1 MTRWLYALGRRCAIH
16 GRLVIGLWL
25 LAAVVLIGANA
36 ALPAS
41 SISTFSLTGTDSTK
55 AQTLLNQAFPQTNT
69 DSNPVVLSSPTL
81 NFGEGEGKATVDR
94 VASAL
99 KAIPAVAQVQTP
111 TDMPSQLSK
120 DGRTAII
127 GVVIESQQHGDEAVS
142 AEVLDTATEAAGP
155 DVTVNLG
162 GLLGQQLSRPDTH
175 QSERLGLLAALVV
188 LFFTLRRVAAMV
200 LPLINALF
208 AVGIGLA
215 IVGLLGR
222 ITFIPDVA
230 PTLGTMLGLGVGI
243 DYALF
248 LVTRHRKLLRQ
259 GYEVPDAIGRTMGTA
274 GAGMVFAGGTL
285 IAAVCGLTLTG
296 ISFLAWLGYA
306 AGIVVLI
313 AVAASLTLVPAILGV
328 MGRRVLPKK
337 DRPEDDPSHEELD
350 KTFWAKLATSVTNR
364 PWPFAIASS
373 LILLILAAPVLTLSL
388 GETDASNLPPET
400 VSRQAYDAMAAGF
413 GPGSTAPL
421 VVVSQMFTAATAPT
435 GVTGP
440 GDPRTQDPRL
450 QDLRNDLEATP
461 GVVEANEPIVS
472 TDGGV
477 AIIKI
482 APEWNAAD
490 PQTAALVEDLRTN
503 VIPPATAGQ
512 GMASYVGGITAL
524 SSDLNELIAK
534 RTPGFIIG
542 VVVLSFILLMLAYRS
557 LLIPFKAA
565 IMNLLSIAAAYGVV
579 TVIFQ
584 WGWGGQLIGLD
595 GPVPIDSFI
604 PMMMFAVLFGLSMD
618 YEVFLL
624 TAFREHWSLTGDMKI
639 AVRRGLADSGRLV
652 TAAALIMVVVF
663 SSFILSDN
671 ATVKMFGVGLATAVA
686 IDATI
691 VRCLLVPAIM
701 VLAAK
706 GTWWLPG
713 WLDRLLP
720 QLHVEGNPN
729 ALEEIASAD
738 RQSEFGRRPVALQR
752 PLVVIGTAIGV
763 ALAWFLVSRLPALP
777 FDARTPIAMSAVL
790 GGITVLLP
798 PGFGG
803 GSSSRPFRA
812 LGYALGVILG
822 LVVIGGLAIVVPPV
836 PADNGAVTAWAIVIV
851 ALLAVLV
858 VGRSLA
864 LPLLLGAIS
873 TAVSMALMASYEP
886 DSITLIIITLIPA
899 MITMMVASVVVGLWR
914 SPAETEDV
922 TGENPAV
929 ISNPQPPVDLVP
941 MLHSP
946 SASDNKNASAPSL
959 SGDRETPR

>member
-1 MTRWLYALGRRCAIH
+1 M
-16 GRLVIGLWL
+16 
-25 LAAVVLIGANA
+25 GANA
-36 ALPAS
+36 LLPKS
-41 SISTFSLTGTDSTK
+41 SISTFSLSGTDSTT
-55 AQTLLNQAFPQTNT
+55 AQTFLNQAFPQTNT

-81 NFGEGEGKATVDR
+81 DFGEGEGKATVDR
-94 VASAL
+94 VAADL
-99 KAIPAVAQVQTP
+99 AAIPAVVQVQTP
-111 TDMPSQLSK
+111 SDIPSQLSK
-120 DGRTAII
+120 DGHTAII
-127 GVVIESQQHGDEAVS
+127 GVTIDGQQLGDEAVS
-142 AEVLDTATEAAGP
+142 VEVLDTAKEAAGP
-155 DVTVNLG
+155 EVTVNLG
-162 GLLGQQLSRPDTH
+162 GYLGQQLSRPDTH

-188 LFFTLRRVAAMV
+188 LFFTLRRVWAMV
-200 LPLINALF
+200 IPLINALF

-215 IVGLLGR
+215 IVGILGR
-222 ITFIPDVA
+222 VTFIPDVA

-259 GYEVPDAIGRTMGTA
+259 GYDVPDAIGRTMGTA

-306 AGIVVLI
+306 AGIVVLL

-350 KTFWAKLATSVTNR
+350 KTMWARLANSVTNR
-364 PWPFAIASS
+364 PWPFAIVST
-373 LILLILAAPVLTLSL
+373 LILLILAAPMLTLSL

-400 VSRQAYDAMAAGF
+400 VSRQAYDAMAEGF

-421 VVVSQMFTAATAPT
+421 VVVSQMYTAATAPP

-440 GDPRTQDPRL
+440 GDPRVQDPRL
-450 QDLRNDLEATP
+450 QDLRADLAATP

-482 APEWNAAD
+482 TPEWNAAD
-490 PQTAALVEDLRTN
+490 PRTAALVDDLRTQ
-503 VIPPATAGQ
+503 VIPPATEGE

-534 RTPGFIIG
+534 RTPGFILG

-584 WGWGGQLIGLD
+584 WGWGDFLIGLD
-595 GPVPIDSFI
+595 GPVPIDSYI

-624 TAFREHWSLTGDMKI
+624 TAFREHWALTGDMKV

-663 SSFILSDN
+663 ASFILSDN

-686 IDATI
+686 VDATI

-706 GTWWLPG
+706 GTWWLPA

-720 QLHVEGNPN
+720 QLHVEGDPN
-729 ALEEIASAD
+729 ALESIASDD
-738 RQSEFGRRPVALQR
+738 RDRSFARRPVALQR
-752 PLVVIGTAIGV
+752 PVVVVGTAVGV

-777 FDARTPIAMSAVL
+777 FDARTPIAMAAVL
-790 GGITVLLP
+790 GGVTVLLP
-798 PGFGG
+798 PALSGG
-803 GSSSRPFRA
+803 TSSRPFRA
-812 LGYALGVILG
+812 FGYFLGVILAM
-822 LVVIGGLAIVVPPV
+822 LVIGVLAIVVPPV
-836 PADNGAVTAWAIVIV
+836 PADNGAVTAWAIVIA

-858 VGRSLA
+858 IGRSLA
-864 LPLLLGAIS
+864 LPMLLGAIA
-873 TAVSMALMASYEP
+873 TAISMALMASYEP
-886 DSITLIIITLIPA
+886 DSLTLMIITLLPA
-899 MITMMVASVVVGLWR
+899 MVTMMVASVIIGIWRPAAEIPDVGADGTLAPTGG
-914 SPAETEDV
+914 SPT
-922 TGENPAV
+922 NPAR
-929 ISNPQPPVDLVP
+929 PEELVP
-941 MLHSP
+941 MLQGP
-946 SASDNKNASAPSL
+946 A
-959 SGDRETPR
+959 GDAGTQSSQARDPQ

>member
-1 MTRWLYALGRRCAIH
+1 M
-16 GRLVIGLWL
+16 
-25 LAAVVLIGANA
+25 GANA
-36 ALPAS
+36 LLPKS
-41 SISTFSLTGTDSTK
+41 SISTFSLSGTDSTT
-55 AQTLLNQAFPQTNT
+55 AQTFLNQAFPQTNT

-81 NFGEGEGKATVDR
+81 DFGEGEGKATVDR
-94 VASAL
+94 VAADL
-99 KAIPAVAQVQTP
+99 AAIPAVVQVQTP
-111 TDMPSQLSK
+111 SDIPSQLSK
-120 DGRTAII
+120 DGHTAII
-127 GVVIESQQHGDEAVS
+127 GVTIDGQQLGDEAVS
-142 AEVLDTATEAAGP
+142 VEVLDTAKEAAGP
-155 DVTVNLG
+155 EVTVNLG
-162 GLLGQQLSRPDTH
+162 GYLGQQLSRPDTH

-188 LFFTLRRVAAMV
+188 LFFTLRRVWAMV
-200 LPLINALF
+200 IPLINALF

-215 IVGLLGR
+215 IVGILGR
-222 ITFIPDVA
+222 VPFIPDVA

-243 DYALF
+243 DYAL
-248 LVTRHRKLLRQ
+248 LLLRQ
-259 GYEVPDAIGRTMGTA
+259 GYDVPDAIGRTMGTA

-306 AGIVVLI
+306 AGIVVLL

-350 KTFWAKLATSVTNR
+350 KTMWARLANSVTNR
-364 PWPFAIASS
+364 PWPFAIAST
-373 LILLILAAPVLTLSL
+373 LILLILAAPMLTLSL

-400 VSRQAYDAMAAGF
+400 VSRQAYDAMAEGF

-421 VVVSQMFTAATAPT
+421 VVVSQMYTAATAPP

-440 GDPRTQDPRL
+440 GDPRVQDPRL
-450 QDLRNDLEATP
+450 QDLRADLAATP

-482 APEWNAAD
+482 TPEWNAAD
-490 PQTAALVEDLRTN
+490 PRTAALVDDLRVK
-503 VIPPATAGQ
+503 VIPPATEGE

-534 RTPGFIIG
+534 RTPGFILG

-584 WGWGGQLIGLD
+584 WGWGDFLIGLD
-595 GPVPIDSFI
+595 GPVPIDSYI

-624 TAFREHWSLTGDMKI
+624 TAFREHWALTGDMKV

-663 SSFILSDN
+663 ASFILSDN

-686 IDATI
+686 VDATI

-706 GTWWLPG
+706 GTWWLPA

-720 QLHVEGNPN
+720 QLHVEGDPN
-729 ALEEIASAD
+729 ALESIASDD
-738 RQSEFGRRPVALQR
+738 RDRSFARRPVALQR
-752 PLVVIGTAIGV
+752 PVVVVGTAVGV

-777 FDARTPIAMSAVL
+777 FDARTPIAMAAVL
-790 GGITVLLP
+790 GGVTVLLP
-798 PGFGG
+798 PALSGG
-803 GSSSRPFRA
+803 TSGRPFRA
-812 LGYALGVILG
+812 FGYFLGVILAM
-822 LVVIGGLAIVVPPV
+822 LVIGVLAIVVPPV
-836 PADNGAVTAWAIVIV
+836 PADNGAVTAWAIVIA

-858 VGRSLA
+858 IGRSLA
-864 LPLLLGAIS
+864 LPMLLGAIA
-873 TAVSMALMASYEP
+873 TAISMALMASYEP
-886 DSITLIIITLIPA
+886 DSLTLMIITLLPA
-899 MITMMVASVVVGLWR
+899 MVTMMVASVIIGIWRPAAEIPDVGADGTLAPTGG
-914 SPAETEDV
+914 SPT
-922 TGENPAV
+922 NPAL
-929 ISNPQPPVDLVP
+929 PEELVP
-941 MLHSP
+941 MLQGP
-946 SASDNKNASAPSL
+946 A
-959 SGDRETPR
+959 GDAGTQSSQARDPQ

>member
-1 MTRWLYALGRRCAIH
+1 MTRWLYALGRRCALH
-16 GRLVIGLWL
+16 GRLVIGIWL
-25 LAAVVLIGANA
+25 IAAFVLLGANQL
-36 ALPAS
+36 LPS
-41 SISTFSLTGTDSTK
+41 SNISTFSLSGTDSTT

-69 DSNPVVLSSPTL
+69 DPNPVVLSSPTL

-94 VASAL
+94 VASEL
-99 KAIPAVAQVQTP
+99 RQIPAVSSVQTP
-111 TDMPSQLSK
+111 SDIPSQLSK
-120 DGRTAII
+120 DG
-127 GVVIESQQHGDEAVS
+127 H
-142 AEVLDTATEAAGP
+142 TATVGVTINGQQLGEESVSEDVLNTAKEAAGP
-155 DVTVNLG
+155 GVEVDLG
-162 GLLGQQLSRPDTH
+162 GYLGQQLSRPDTH
-175 QSERLGLLAALVV
+175 QSERLGLLAALIV
-188 LFFTLRRVAAMV
+188 LFFTLRRVWAMV
-200 LPLINALF
+200 LPLINAIF

-215 IVGLLGR
+215 IVGLVGR
-222 ITFIPDVA
+222 VVFIPDVA

-259 GYEVPDAIGRTMGTA
+259 GYEVPDAIGRTLGTA

-306 AGIVVLI
+306 AGVVVLI

-328 MGRRVLPKK
+328 MGQRVLPKK
-337 DRPEDDPSHEELD
+337 PRPEDDPSHEELD
-350 KTFWAKLATSVTNR
+350 KTVWAKLANAVTNK
-364 PWPFAIASS
+364 PWPFAIISTV
-373 LILLILAAPVLTLSL
+373 ILLVLAAPTLTLSL
-388 GETDASNLPPET
+388 GQTDASNLPPET
-400 VSRQAYDAMAAGF
+400 ISRQAYDAMAAGF

-421 VVVSQMFTAATAPT
+421 VVTSQMYTVATAPP

-450 QDLRNDLEATP
+450 QNLRNVLAATP
-461 GVVEANEPIVS
+461 GVVQANQPIVS

-482 APEWNAAD
+482 TPEWNAAD
-490 PQTAALVEDLRTN
+490 PQTAELVERLRTQ
-503 VIPPATAGQ
+503 VIPPATEGQ

-524 SSDLNELIAK
+524 SSDLNELIAQ
-534 RTPGFIIG
+534 RTPLFIFG
-542 VVVLSFILLMLAYRS
+542 VVLLSFILLMLAYRS

-584 WGWGGQLIGLD
+584 WGWGAEAIGLS
-595 GPVPIDSFI
+595 GPVPIDSYI

-624 TAFREHWSLTGDMKI
+624 TAFREHWSITGDMKI

-652 TAAALIMVVVF
+652 TAAAMIMVVVF
-663 SSFILSDN
+663 ASFILSDN

-686 IDATI
+686 VDATI

-720 QLHVEGNPN
+720 QLHVEGDPN
-729 ALEEIASAD
+729 ALEDIASD
-738 RQSEFGRRPVALQR
+738 DKTRDFGRRPVVLHR
-752 PLVVIGTAIGV
+752 PILVVGTALGV
-763 ALAWFLVSRLPALP
+763 VIAWALVTRLPALP
-777 FDARTPIAMSAVL
+777 FDARTSIAMSAVL
-790 GGITVLLP
+790 GGVTVLLP

-803 GSSSRPFRA
+803 GSGSRPFRA
-812 LGYALGVILG
+812 FGYFLGVILG
-822 LVVIGGLAIVVPPV
+822 LIVVGILSIVVPPV

-864 LPLLLGAIS
+864 LPLLLGAIA
-873 TAVSMALMASYEP
+873 TAISLALLAAYEP
-886 DSITLIIITLIPA
+886 NSATLIIVTLLPA
-899 MITMMVASVVVGLWR
+899 FITMMVASIVVGLWR
-914 SPAETEDV
+914 APK
-922 TGENPAV
+922 ENPDESGDPV
-929 ISNPQPPVDLVP
+929 VPLDSSPSNIGGGANPNPPEDLVP
-941 MLHSP
+941 MLQSP
-946 SASDNKNASAPSL
+946 GRSDDSQVQP
-959 SGDRETPR
+959 

>member
-1 MTRWLYALGRRCAIH
+1 M
-16 GRLVIGLWL
+16 
-25 LAAVVLIGANA
+25 GANA
-36 ALPAS
+36 LLPKS
-41 SISTFSLTGTDSTK
+41 SISTFSLSGTDSTT
-55 AQTLLNQAFPQTNT
+55 AQTFLNQAFPQTNT

-81 NFGEGEGKATVDR
+81 DFGEGEGKATVDR
-94 VASAL
+94 VAADL
-99 KAIPAVAQVQTP
+99 AAIPAVVQVQTP
-111 TDMPSQLSK
+111 SDIPSQLSK
-120 DGRTAII
+120 DGHTAII
-127 GVVIESQQHGDEAVS
+127 GVTIDGQQLGDEAVS
-142 AEVLDTATEAAGP
+142 VEVLDTAKEAAGP
-155 DVTVNLG
+155 EVTVNLG
-162 GLLGQQLSRPDTH
+162 GYLGQQLSRPDTH

-188 LFFTLRRVAAMV
+188 LFFTLRRVWAMV
-200 LPLINALF
+200 IPLINALF

-215 IVGLLGR
+215 IVGILGR
-222 ITFIPDVA
+222 VTFIPDVA

-259 GYEVPDAIGRTMGTA
+259 GYDVPDAIGRTMGTA

-306 AGIVVLI
+306 AGIVVLL

-350 KTFWAKLATSVTNR
+350 KTMWARLANSVTNR
-364 PWPFAIASS
+364 PWPFAIAST
-373 LILLILAAPVLTLSL
+373 LILLILAAPMLTLSL

-400 VSRQAYDAMAAGF
+400 VSRQAYDAMAEGF

-421 VVVSQMFTAATAPT
+421 VVVSQMYTAATAPP

-440 GDPRTQDPRL
+440 GDPRVQDPRL
-450 QDLRNDLEATP
+450 QDLRADLAATP

-482 APEWNAAD
+482 TPEWNAAD
-490 PQTAALVEDLRTN
+490 PRTAALVDDLRVK
-503 VIPPATAGQ
+503 VIPPATEGE

-534 RTPGFIIG
+534 RTPGFILG

-584 WGWGGQLIGLD
+584 WGWGDFLIGLD
-595 GPVPIDSFI
+595 GPVPIDSYI

-624 TAFREHWSLTGDMKI
+624 TAFREHWALTGDMKV

-663 SSFILSDN
+663 ASFILSDN

-686 IDATI
+686 VDATI

-706 GTWWLPG
+706 GTWWLPA

-720 QLHVEGNPN
+720 QLHVEGDPN
-729 ALEEIASAD
+729 ALESIASDD
-738 RQSEFGRRPVALQR
+738 RDRSFARRPVALQR
-752 PLVVIGTAIGV
+752 PVVVVGTAVGV

-777 FDARTPIAMSAVL
+777 FDARTPIAMAAVL
-790 GGITVLLP
+790 GGVTVLLP
-798 PGFGG
+798 PALSGG
-803 GSSSRPFRA
+803 TSSRPFRA
-812 LGYALGVILG
+812 FGYFLGVILAM
-822 LVVIGGLAIVVPPV
+822 LVIGVLAIVVPPV
-836 PADNGAVTAWAIVIV
+836 PADNGAVTAWAIVIA

-858 VGRSLA
+858 IGRSLA
-864 LPLLLGAIS
+864 LPMLLGAIA
-873 TAVSMALMASYEP
+873 TAISMALMASYEP
-886 DSITLIIITLIPA
+886 DSLTLMIITLLPA
-899 MITMMVASVVVGLWR
+899 MVTMMVASVIIGIWRPAAEIPDVGADGTLAPTGG
-914 SPAETEDV
+914 SPT
-922 TGENPAV
+922 NPAR
-929 ISNPQPPVDLVP
+929 PEELVP
-941 MLHSP
+941 MLQGP
-946 SASDNKNASAPSL
+946 A
-959 SGDRETPR
+959 GDAGTQSSQARDPQ

>member
-1 MTRWLYALGRRCAIH
+1 M
-16 GRLVIGLWL
+16 
-25 LAAVVLIGANA
+25 GANA
-36 ALPAS
+36 LLPKS
-41 SISTFSLTGTDSTK
+41 SISTFSLSGTDSTT
-55 AQTLLNQAFPQTNT
+55 AQTFLNQAFPQTNT

-81 NFGEGEGKATVDR
+81 DFGEGEGKATVDR
-94 VASAL
+94 VAADL
-99 KAIPAVAQVQTP
+99 AAIPAVVQVQTP
-111 TDMPSQLSK
+111 SDIPSQLSK
-120 DGRTAII
+120 DGHTAII
-127 GVVIESQQHGDEAVS
+127 GVTIDGQQLGDEAVS
-142 AEVLDTATEAAGP
+142 VEVLDTAKEAAGP
-155 DVTVNLG
+155 EVTVNLG
-162 GLLGQQLSRPDTH
+162 GYLGQQLSRPDTH

-188 LFFTLRRVAAMV
+188 LFFTLRRVWAMV
-200 LPLINALF
+200 IPLINALF

-215 IVGLLGR
+215 IVGILGR
-222 ITFIPDVA
+222 VTFIPDVA

-259 GYEVPDAIGRTMGTA
+259 GYDVPDAIGRTMGTA

-306 AGIVVLI
+306 AGIVVLL

-350 KTFWAKLATSVTNR
+350 KTMWARLANSVTNR
-364 PWPFAIASS
+364 PWPFAIAST
-373 LILLILAAPVLTLSL
+373 LILLILAAPMLTLSL

-400 VSRQAYDAMAAGF
+400 VSRQAYDAMAEGF

-421 VVVSQMFTAATAPT
+421 VVVSQMYTAATAPP

-440 GDPRTQDPRL
+440 GDPRVQDPRL
-450 QDLRNDLEATP
+450 QDLRADLAATP

-482 APEWNAAD
+482 TPEWNAAD
-490 PQTAALVEDLRTN
+490 PRTAALVDDLRTQ
-503 VIPPATAGQ
+503 VIPPATEGE

-534 RTPGFIIG
+534 RTPGFILG

-584 WGWGGQLIGLD
+584 WGWGDFLIGLD
-595 GPVPIDSFI
+595 GPVPIDSYI

-624 TAFREHWSLTGDMKI
+624 TAFREHWALTGDMKV

-663 SSFILSDN
+663 ASFILSDN

-686 IDATI
+686 VDATI

-706 GTWWLPG
+706 GTWWLPA

-720 QLHVEGNPN
+720 QLHVEGDPN
-729 ALEEIASAD
+729 ALESIASDD
-738 RQSEFGRRPVALQR
+738 RDRSFARRPVALQR
-752 PLVVIGTAIGV
+752 PVVVVGTAVGV

-777 FDARTPIAMSAVL
+777 FDARTPIAMAAVL
-790 GGITVLLP
+790 GGVTVLLP
-798 PGFGG
+798 PALSGG
-803 GSSSRPFRA
+803 TSSRPFRA
-812 LGYALGVILG
+812 FGYFLGVILAM
-822 LVVIGGLAIVVPPV
+822 LVIGVLAIVVPPV
-836 PADNGAVTAWAIVIV
+836 PADNGAVTAWAIVIA

-858 VGRSLA
+858 IGRSLA
-864 LPLLLGAIS
+864 LPMLLGAIA
-873 TAVSMALMASYEP
+873 TAISMALMASYEP
-886 DSITLIIITLIPA
+886 DSLTLMIITLLPA
-899 MITMMVASVVVGLWR
+899 MVTMMVASVIIGIWRPAAEIPDVGADGTLAPTGG
-914 SPAETEDV
+914 SPT
-922 TGENPAV
+922 NPAR
-929 ISNPQPPVDLVP
+929 PEELVP
-941 MLHSP
+941 MLQGP
-946 SASDNKNASAPSL
+946 A
-959 SGDRETPR
+959 GDAGTQSSQARDPQ

>member
-1 MTRWLYALGRRCAIH
+1 M
-16 GRLVIGLWL
+16 
-25 LAAVVLIGANA
+25 GANA
-36 ALPAS
+36 LLPKS
-41 SISTFSLTGTDSTK
+41 SISTFSLSGTDSTT
-55 AQTLLNQAFPQTNT
+55 AQTFLNQAFPQTNT

-81 NFGEGEGKATVDR
+81 DFGEGEGKATVDR
-94 VASAL
+94 VAADL
-99 KAIPAVAQVQTP
+99 AAIPAVVQVQTP
-111 TDMPSQLSK
+111 SDIPSQLSK
-120 DGRTAII
+120 DGHTAII
-127 GVVIESQQHGDEAVS
+127 GVTIDGQQLGDEAVS
-142 AEVLDTATEAAGP
+142 VEVLDTAKEAAGP
-155 DVTVNLG
+155 EVTVNLG
-162 GLLGQQLSRPDTH
+162 GYLGQQLSRPDTH

-188 LFFTLRRVAAMV
+188 LFFTLRRVWAMV
-200 LPLINALF
+200 IPLINALF

-215 IVGLLGR
+215 IVGILGR
-222 ITFIPDVA
+222 VTFIPDVA

-259 GYEVPDAIGRTMGTA
+259 GYDVPDAIGRTMGTA

-306 AGIVVLI
+306 AGIVVLL

-350 KTFWAKLATSVTNR
+350 KTMWARLANSVTNR
-364 PWPFAIASS
+364 PWPFAIVST
-373 LILLILAAPVLTLSL
+373 LILLILAAPMLTLSL

-400 VSRQAYDAMAAGF
+400 VSRQAYDAMAEGF

-421 VVVSQMFTAATAPT
+421 VVVSQMYTAATAPP

-440 GDPRTQDPRL
+440 GDPRVQDPRL
-450 QDLRNDLEATP
+450 QDLRADLAATP

-482 APEWNAAD
+482 TPEWNAAD
-490 PQTAALVEDLRTN
+490 PRTAALVDDLRVK
-503 VIPPATAGQ
+503 VIPPATEGE

-534 RTPGFIIG
+534 RTPGFILG

-584 WGWGGQLIGLD
+584 WGWGDFLIGLD
-595 GPVPIDSFI
+595 GPVPIDSYI

-624 TAFREHWSLTGDMKI
+624 TAFREHWALTGDMKV

-663 SSFILSDN
+663 ASFILSDH

-686 IDATI
+686 VDATI

-706 GTWWLPG
+706 GTWWLPA

-720 QLHVEGNPN
+720 QLHVEGDPN
-729 ALEEIASAD
+729 ALESIASDD
-738 RQSEFGRRPVALQR
+738 RDRSFARRPVALQR
-752 PLVVIGTAIGV
+752 PVVVVGTAVGV

-777 FDARTPIAMSAVL
+777 FDARTPIAMAAVL
-790 GGITVLLP
+790 GGVTVLLP
-798 PGFGG
+798 PALSGG
-803 GSSSRPFRA
+803 TSSRPFRA
-812 LGYALGVILG
+812 FGYFLGVILAM
-822 LVVIGGLAIVVPPV
+822 LVIGVLAIVVPPV
-836 PADNGAVTAWAIVIV
+836 PADNGAVTAWAIVIA

-858 VGRSLA
+858 IGRSLA
-864 LPLLLGAIS
+864 LPMLLGAIA
-873 TAVSMALMASYEP
+873 TAISMALMASFEP
-886 DSITLIIITLIPA
+886 DSLTLMIITLLPA
-899 MITMMVASVVVGLWR
+899 MVTMMVASVIIGIWRPAAEIPDVGADGTLAPTGG
-914 SPAETEDV
+914 SPT
-922 TGENPAV
+922 NPAL
-929 ISNPQPPVDLVP
+929 PEELVP
-941 MLHSP
+941 MLQGP
-946 SASDNKNASAPSL
+946 A
-959 SGDRETPR
+959 GDAGTQSSQARDPQ

>member
-1 MTRWLYALGRRCAIH
+1 M
-16 GRLVIGLWL
+16 
-25 LAAVVLIGANA
+25 GANA
-36 ALPAS
+36 LLPKS
-41 SISTFSLTGTDSTK
+41 SISTFSLSGTDSTT
-55 AQTLLNQAFPQTNT
+55 AQTFLNQAFPQTNT

-81 NFGEGEGKATVDR
+81 DFGEGEGKATVDR
-94 VASAL
+94 VAADL
-99 KAIPAVAQVQTP
+99 AAIPAVVQVQTP
-111 TDMPSQLSK
+111 SDIPSQLSK
-120 DGRTAII
+120 DGHTAII
-127 GVVIESQQHGDEAVS
+127 GVTIDGQQLGDEAVS
-142 AEVLDTATEAAGP
+142 VEVLDTAKEAAGP
-155 DVTVNLG
+155 EVTVNLG
-162 GLLGQQLSRPDTH
+162 GYLGQQLSRPDTH

-188 LFFTLRRVAAMV
+188 LFFTLRRVWAMV
-200 LPLINALF
+200 IPLINALF

-215 IVGLLGR
+215 IVGILGR
-222 ITFIPDVA
+222 VTFIPDVA

-259 GYEVPDAIGRTMGTA
+259 GYDVPDAIGRTMGTA

-306 AGIVVLI
+306 AGIVVLL

-350 KTFWAKLATSVTNR
+350 KTMWARLANSVTNR
-364 PWPFAIASS
+364 PWPFAIVST
-373 LILLILAAPVLTLSL
+373 LILLILAAPMLTLSL

-400 VSRQAYDAMAAGF
+400 VSRQAYDAMAEGF

-421 VVVSQMFTAATAPT
+421 VVVSQMYTAATAPP

-440 GDPRTQDPRL
+440 GDPRVQDPRL
-450 QDLRNDLEATP
+450 QDLRADLAATP

-482 APEWNAAD
+482 TPEWNAAD
-490 PQTAALVEDLRTN
+490 PRTAALVDDLRTQ
-503 VIPPATAGQ
+503 VIPPATEGE

-534 RTPGFIIG
+534 RTPGFILG

-584 WGWGGQLIGLD
+584 WGWGDFLIGLD
-595 GPVPIDSFI
+595 GPVPIDSYI

-624 TAFREHWSLTGDMKI
+624 TAFREHWALTGDMKV

-663 SSFILSDN
+663 ASFILSDN

-686 IDATI
+686 VDATI

-706 GTWWLPG
+706 GTWWLPA

-720 QLHVEGNPN
+720 QLHVEGDPN
-729 ALEEIASAD
+729 ALESIASDD
-738 RQSEFGRRPVALQR
+738 RDRSFARRPVALQR
-752 PLVVIGTAIGV
+752 PVVVVGTAIGV

-777 FDARTPIAMSAVL
+777 FDARTPIAMAAVL
-790 GGITVLLP
+790 GGVTVLLP
-798 PGFGG
+798 PALSGG
-803 GSSSRPFRA
+803 TSSRPFRA
-812 LGYALGVILG
+812 FGYFLGVILAM
-822 LVVIGGLAIVVPPV
+822 LVIGVLAIVVPPV
-836 PADNGAVTAWAIVIV
+836 PADNGAVTAWAIVIA

-858 VGRSLA
+858 IGRSLA
-864 LPLLLGAIS
+864 LPMLLGAIA
-873 TAVSMALMASYEP
+873 TAISMALMASYEP
-886 DSITLIIITLIPA
+886 DSLTLMIITLLPA
-899 MITMMVASVVVGLWR
+899 MVTMMVASVIIGIWRPAAEIPDVGADGTLAPTGG
-914 SPAETEDV
+914 SPT
-922 TGENPAV
+922 NPAR
-929 ISNPQPPVDLVP
+929 PEELVP
-941 MLHSP
+941 MLQGP
-946 SASDNKNASAPSL
+946 A
-959 SGDRETPR
+959 GDAGTQSSQARDPQ

>member
-1 MTRWLYALGRRCAIH
+1 MGRRCATH
-16 GRLVIGLWL
+16 GWIVISIWL
-25 LAAVVLIGANA
+25 LAAAALIGANQL
-36 ALPAS
+36 LPS
-41 SISTFSLTGTDSTK
+41 SNISTFSLTGTDSTT

-69 DSNPVVLSSPTL
+69 DPNPIVLSSDSL
-81 NFGEGEGKATVDR
+81 NFGEGAGKATVDQ

-99 KAIPAVAQVQTP
+99 KALPAVAAVQTP
-111 TDMPSQLSK
+111 SEIPSQLSTN
-120 DGRTAII
+120 GHAAIV
-127 GVVIESQQHGDEAVS
+127 GVVINSQQLGDKSVAQTVF
-142 AEVLDTATEAAGP
+142 DTAKQAAGP
-155 DVTVNLG
+155 NVQVNMG
-162 GLLGQQLSRPDTH
+162 GYLGQQLSKPDTH
-175 QSERLGLLAALVV
+175 MSERLGILAALIV
-188 LFFTLRRVAAMV
+188 LFFTLRRVWAMV

-222 ITFIPDVA
+222 IIFIPDVA

-259 GYEVPDAIGRTMGTA
+259 GYAVPDAIGRTMGTA

-328 MGRRVLPKK
+328 MGQRVLPKK
-337 DRPEDDPSHEELD
+337 PRPEDDPSHEELD
-350 KTFWAKLATSVTNR
+350 KTMWARLATAVTNK
-364 PWPFAIASS
+364 PWPFAIIST
-373 LILLILAAPVLTLSL
+373 LVLLMLAAPTVTLSL
-388 GETDASNLPPET
+388 GQTDASNLPPET
-400 VSRQAYDAMAAGF
+400 ISRQAYDAMAAGF

-421 VVVSQMFTAATAPT
+421 VVTSQMYTVATAPP

-450 QDLRNDLEATP
+450 QNLRGALAATP
-461 GVVEANEPIVS
+461 GVVSANAPIVS

-482 APEWNAAD
+482 TPEWNAAD
-490 PQTAALVEDLRTN
+490 PQTADLVERLRTQ

-524 SSDLNELIAK
+524 SQDLNELIAQ
-534 RTPGFIIG
+534 RTPGFILG
-542 VVVLSFILLMLAYRS
+542 VVLLSFVLLMLAYRS

-565 IMNLLSIAAAYGVV
+565 VMNLLSIAAAYGVV
-579 TVIFQ
+579 TMIFQ
-584 WGWGGQLIGLD
+584 WGWGAEAIGLT
-595 GPVPIDSFI
+595 GPVPIDSYI

-624 TAFREHWSLTGDMKI
+624 TAFREHWAHTGDMKI

-663 SSFILSDN
+663 ASFILSDN

-686 IDATI
+686 VDATI

-720 QLHVEGNPN
+720 QLHVEGDPH
-729 ALEEIASAD
+729 ALEEIATSD
-738 RQSEFGRRPVALQR
+738 ETREFGRRPVVLQR
-752 PLVVIGTAIGV
+752 PIVVIGTAIGV
-763 ALAWFLVSRLPALP
+763 AIAWVLVSRLPALP

-812 LGYALGVILG
+812 FGYFLGVLLG
-822 LVVIGGLAIVVPPV
+822 LVVIGLLSIVVPPV

-851 ALLAVLV
+851 ALLTVLV
-858 VGRSLA
+858 IGRSLA

-873 TAVSMALMASYEP
+873 TAISLALLAEHQP
-886 DSITLIIITLIPA
+886 DTGVLIIITLLPA
-899 MITMMVASVVVGLWR
+899 LITMMVASVVVGVWR
-914 SPAETEDV
+914 RPAQTPEPPDSSPAAV
-922 TGENPAV
+922 TAPNP
-929 ISNPQPPVDLVP
+929 NPPEELVP
-941 MLHSP
+941 MLR
-946 SASDNKNASAPSL
+946 AP
-959 SGDRETPR
+959 GQPDDPQDTP

>member
-1 MTRWLYALGRRCAIH
+1 M
-16 GRLVIGLWL
+16 
-25 LAAVVLIGANA
+25 GANA
-36 ALPAS
+36 LLPKS
-41 SISTFSLTGTDSTK
+41 SISTFSLSGTDSTT
-55 AQTLLNQAFPQTNT
+55 AQTFLNQAFPQTNT

-81 NFGEGEGKATVDR
+81 DFGEGEGKATVDR
-94 VASAL
+94 VAADL
-99 KAIPAVAQVQTP
+99 AAIPAVVQVQTP
-111 TDMPSQLSK
+111 SDIPSQLSK
-120 DGRTAII
+120 DGHTAII
-127 GVVIESQQHGDEAVS
+127 GVTIDGQQLGDEAVS
-142 AEVLDTATEAAGP
+142 VEVLDTAKEAAGP
-155 DVTVNLG
+155 EVTVNLG
-162 GLLGQQLSRPDTH
+162 GYLGQQLSRPDTH

-188 LFFTLRRVAAMV
+188 LFFTLRRVWAMV
-200 LPLINALF
+200 IPLINALF

-215 IVGLLGR
+215 IVGILGR
-222 ITFIPDVA
+222 VTFIPDVA

-259 GYEVPDAIGRTMGTA
+259 GYDVPDAIGRTMGTA

-306 AGIVVLI
+306 AGIVVLL

-350 KTFWAKLATSVTNR
+350 KTMWARLANSVTNR
-364 PWPFAIASS
+364 PWPFAIVST
-373 LILLILAAPVLTLSL
+373 LILLILAAPMLTLSL

-400 VSRQAYDAMAAGF
+400 VSRQAYDAMAEGF

-421 VVVSQMFTAATAPT
+421 VVVSQMYTAATAPP

-440 GDPRTQDPRL
+440 GDPRVQDPRL
-450 QDLRNDLEATP
+450 QDLRADLAATP

-482 APEWNAAD
+482 TPEWNAAD
-490 PQTAALVEDLRTN
+490 PRTAALVDDLRVK
-503 VIPPATAGQ
+503 VIPPATEGE

-534 RTPGFIIG
+534 RTPGFILG

-584 WGWGGQLIGLD
+584 WGWGDFLIGLD
-595 GPVPIDSFI
+595 GPVPIDSYI

-624 TAFREHWSLTGDMKI
+624 TAFREHWALTGDMKV

-663 SSFILSDN
+663 ASFILSDN

-686 IDATI
+686 VDATI

-706 GTWWLPG
+706 GTWWLPA

-720 QLHVEGNPN
+720 QLHVEGDPN
-729 ALEEIASAD
+729 ALESIASDD
-738 RQSEFGRRPVALQR
+738 RDRSFARRPVALQR
-752 PLVVIGTAIGV
+752 PVVVVGTAVGV

-777 FDARTPIAMSAVL
+777 FDARTPIAMAAVL
-790 GGITVLLP
+790 GGVTVLLP
-798 PGFGG
+798 PALSGG
-803 GSSSRPFRA
+803 TSSRPFRA
-812 LGYALGVILG
+812 FGYFLGVILAM
-822 LVVIGGLAIVVPPV
+822 LVIGVLAIVVPPV
-836 PADNGAVTAWAIVIV
+836 PADNGAVTAWAIVIA

-858 VGRSLA
+858 IGRSLA
-864 LPLLLGAIS
+864 LPMLLGAIA
-873 TAVSMALMASYEP
+873 TAISMALMASYEP
-886 DSITLIIITLIPA
+886 DSLTLMIITLLPA
-899 MITMMVASVVVGLWR
+899 MVTMMVASVIIGIWRPAAEIPDVGADGTLAPTGG
-914 SPAETEDV
+914 SPT
-922 TGENPAV
+922 NPAR
-929 ISNPQPPVDLVP
+929 PEELVP
-941 MLHSP
+941 MLQGP
-946 SASDNKNASAPSL
+946 A
-959 SGDRETPR
+959 GDAGTQSSQARDPQ

>member
-1 MTRWLYALGRRCAIH
+1 VTRWLYALGRRCAIH

-25 LAAVVLIGANA
+25 LAAIVLMGANA
-36 ALPAS
+36 LLPKS
-41 SISTFSLTGTDSTK
+41 SISTFSLSGTDSTT
-55 AQTLLNQAFPQTNT
+55 AQTFLNQAFPQTNT

-81 NFGEGEGKATVDR
+81 DFGEGQGKATVDR
-94 VASAL
+94 VAADL
-99 KAIPAVAQVQTP
+99 AAIPAVVQVQTP
-111 TDMPSQLSK
+111 SDIPSQLSK
-120 DGRTAII
+120 DGHTAII
-127 GVVIESQQHGDEAVS
+127 GVTIDGQQLGDEAVS
-142 AEVLDTATEAAGP
+142 VEVLDTAKEAAGP
-155 DVTVNLG
+155 EVTVNLG
-162 GLLGQQLSRPDTH
+162 GYLGQQLSRPDTH

-188 LFFTLRRVAAMV
+188 LFFTLRRVWAMV
-200 LPLINALF
+200 IPLINALF

-215 IVGLLGR
+215 IVGILGR
-222 ITFIPDVA
+222 VTFIPDVA

-259 GYEVPDAIGRTMGTA
+259 GYDVPDAIGRTMGTA

-306 AGIVVLI
+306 AGIVVLL

-328 MGRRVLPKK
+328 MGLRVLPKK

-350 KTFWAKLATSVTNR
+350 KTMWARLANSVTNR
-364 PWPFAIASS
+364 PWPFAIAST
-373 LILLILAAPVLTLSL
+373 LILLILAAPMLTLSL

-400 VSRQAYDAMAAGF
+400 VSRQAYDAMAEGF

-421 VVVSQMFTAATAPT
+421 VVVSQMYTAATAPP

-440 GDPRTQDPRL
+440 GDPRVQDPRL
-450 QDLRNDLEATP
+450 QNLRDDLAATP

-482 APEWNAAD
+482 TPEWNAAD
-490 PQTAALVEDLRTN
+490 PRTAELVDDLRTK
-503 VIPPATAGQ
+503 VIPPATEGE

-534 RTPGFIIG
+534 RTPGFILG

-584 WGWGGQLIGLD
+584 WGWGGSLIGLD
-595 GPVPIDSFI
+595 GPVPIDSYI

-624 TAFREHWSLTGDMKI
+624 TAFREHWALTGDMKV

-663 SSFILSDN
+663 ASFILSDN

-686 IDATI
+686 VDATI

-720 QLHVEGNPN
+720 QLHVEGDPN
-729 ALEEIASAD
+729 ALESVANDD
-738 RQSEFGRRPVALQR
+738 RDRSFARRPVALQR
-752 PLVVIGTAIGV
+752 PVVVIGTAIGV

-777 FDARTPIAMSAVL
+777 FDARTPIAMAAVL
-790 GGITVLLP
+790 GGVTVLLP
-798 PGFGG
+798 PALSGG
-803 GSSSRPFRA
+803 TSSRPFRA
-812 LGYALGVILG
+812 FGYFLGVILAM
-822 LVVIGGLAIVVPPV
+822 LVIGVLAIVVPPV
-836 PADNGAVTAWAIVIV
+836 PADNGAVTAWAIVIA

-858 VGRSLA
+858 IGRSLA
-864 LPLLLGAIS
+864 LPMLLGAIA
-873 TAVSMALMASYEP
+873 TAISMALMSSYEP
-886 DSITLIIITLIPA
+886 DSLTLMLITLLPA
-899 MITMMVASVVVGLWR
+899 MVTMMVASVIIGIWRPAAEIPDVGADGTLAPT
-914 SPAETEDV
+914 SGFPTNTA
-922 TGENPAV
+922 
-929 ISNPQPPVDLVP
+929 PQELVP
-941 MLHSP
+941 MLHGPARDADQQSP
-946 SASDNKNASAPSL
+946 QVRDSQ
-959 SGDRETPR
+959 